1 MFQTR
6 PPRDKERRRDRY
18 RESEGHQR
26 QLSPR
31 DAVHRQ
37 PASPAVY
44 RDDRDRHH
52 YISSG
57 YQSSKPYRRP
67 SPGRRHS
74 SPGRNLLDYRGG
86 GPAGRDFTSSPTH
99 SCIPVDHNLIITVGN
114 NSSHS
119 GSPEHRRVD
128 PHELTHGSNVYSRDG
143 LEEDYGRRYSSH
155 DRSGID
161 YRRGSPHYSL
171 RLNEESRGRSRER
184 EKYKNDRYSS
194 KEPRQDPYDMDH
206 DDRSYSSERSR
217 HSERTAERSQRSRS
231 RGRCRG
237 RSRSRSRSPYGKNA
251 SDGFRE
257 LEMARKRK
265 EQEEME
271 KLEKEIAQRD
281 SGGPTG
287 YEAQGRSVEISDF
300 GQARLD
306 GTLHMPKKSIL
317 KKRVETEGDFS
328 FTDEN
333 NDFTSGTTKA
343 QTSNAAMETDRF
355 LHVLNKGID
364 ASLFSALIKEARRQS
379 YSQNFPRQPPETS
392 EDHCENLSK
401 DEDPQKTVD
410 NINEFLLPHER
421 ASQDGSG
428 FSRILGMMGDFSTPQ
443 EKSQTFPDIED
454 EEKFLYGD
462 EDEEPTES
470 PILSHSLPVVNIKP
484 SQPEVGL
491 FQELHSQI
499 STQQLSQLQPE
510 NVGTLKNKHLE
521 SQTLGTWHP
530 NKESPPSII
539 HLKETSPLRSHQPLN
554 QSVLGHY
561 QESTSNV
568 SHHQENKRNSHSQET
583 IKCSRTVTSPY
594 TSVLPEESKDL
605 SMVKPE
611 NVGDHN
617 QETQEYEKIQNLLK
631 TIGLDFGVSEIS
643 NLATRIRER
652 LHGKKPQPTALRVY
666 EKMKEKKAEVP
677 TNWEK
682 PRRPSETRSSEIE
695 YNNSVSA
702 SSARR
707 SSHNENISSSGLD
720 YSAEKGCNIPVLGES
735 ATQPPP
741 IPVASVAITSSS
753 AQPVSSVSVTPSF
766 PVEPYSQYV
775 PMMPPSTF
783 PMPSYEHY
791 NSYMPYP
798 PQSWSI
804 YSTPPPLPPP
814 PPPIQGSIPSIPQ
827 PSTFPVLS
835 KKEEQSLKSCRPF
848 LRVIETVPIENKAEL
863 KKEESSLV
871 QVPIVESFQ
880 HSSSSSIVV
889 QQQKVAE
896 EKNKA
901 TEKQKVIEEREK
913 LRKEKESRL
922 KRKEYLMK
930 ELERLRKQQG
940 ELLRKKRREK
950 DGHKDPLLTEVSRLQ
965 EEVMQQIS
973 VIRKEHEEAE
983 KKRAQLD
990 KVAQIL
996 GLHIS
1001 EKSKKVVKE
1010 RENIPEKNREK
1021 SPSPE
1026 KSSYTCSG
1034 ITTVTTTTITAN
1046 SAGPASSNKESKL
1059 PSKLPS
1065 AKIKSAKTVPP
1076 QFTPKSLEQYEY
1088 YDAGNH
1094 WCKNCNTL
1102 YGSMFDFFTHLHS
1115 KAHRKTQ
1122 DPYDRP
1128 WAAKTSNT
1136 DGKLQT
1142 GKNMEKIVVPA
1153 KGSEFLT
1160 SVIGFYCLL
1169 CEKFYG
1175 DQIAAEEHV
1184 SCHDH
1189 NEKYKKYIEENPL
1202 YEQRRN
1208 LDRQAGLAA
1217 VMDNKERRQTEMKRK
1232 MVEESGSVK
1241 GEDVKAKIVIKED
1254 TEEPD
1259 SPMESEDKAV
1269 LQKLDSTFKP
1279 LVQMKLKKKPEET
1292 VKPVTGVKM
1301 FGKFNWKKE
1310 QKEEE
1315 KKETPVEDIGDE
1327 SKEKEDGKAQLGKA
1341 KPIAIRLSG
1350 KTIIPQTTAW
1360 TRNNST
1366 PALSS
1371 QAKIRPNLPLPAM
1384 VLRKSSTAAVGKPAP
1399 LNAFLS
1405 IKSSGN
1411 SASKPLPVIKSESKK
1426 DIVLTPDLISKAFGG
1441 EEVVLKV
1448 PPGTEDQ
1455 TQTPTETKLPQ
1466 PPPPPPVLQVMSFES
1481 DVAAPGVPESEQ
1493 TRTMLVRPPP
1503 LCGASTM
1510 KTEKPKSSLATA
1522 NAKDL
1527 YDIFYSSGAKSS
1539 CDLIFVSTD
1548 QDTIKEDKPE
1558 IKETKTDVPSRNE
1571 KNADLDQ
1578 VSKSVGSESDANTE
1592 DNLTLIKTGSVSVKE
1607 SENQM
1612 EPKEIVNVGESCC
1625 ADPVPFVSDVNAVES
1640 ESSLP
1645 PLEDENLLCKPLIT
1659 SADNPAD
1666 ENNASDFGNSEIS
1679 ISPVPEIKVDDIPFQ
1694 SEVEESTLVLR
1705 HDVSLN
1711 SDIHMDEP
1719 DSLDSALQSNVF
1731 CDQETSDH
1739 FENDFMP
1746 SDGKAYTFNLEDNDQ
1761 DQSACFKEIS
1771 TVHQSVDLE
1780 VSSDEPET
1788 IRLEMAEKEV
1798 SLVEQSSFEVL
1809 SLNLSSADLNL
1820 DTYDI
1825 GFETT
1830 DLSVSEATNE
1840 SVPMETEKSND
1851 ETCGIPLDTAELNI
1865 SEIVSEFVPVETENT
1880 RGKTCNE
1887 DFETADLNE
1896 IANELVPIESEEPSK
1911 TCDTGFD
1918 NADLN
1923 VPSSENEPPT
1933 KEADLKN
1940 DEICG
1945 NIFKTENVN
1954 DSEMEKQPLL
1964 EEVLKAN
1971 DSTGGP
1977 AD

>member
-1 MFQTR
+1 MFCC
-6 PPRDKERRRDRY
+6 
-18 RESEGHQR
+18 
-26 QLSPR
+26 L
-31 DAVHRQ
+31 
-37 PASPAVY
+37 
-44 RDDRDRHH
+44 
-52 YISSG
+52 
-57 YQSSKPYRRP
+57 
-67 SPGRRHS
+67 
-74 SPGRNLLDYRGG
+74 
-86 GPAGRDFTSSPTH
+86 
-99 SCIPVDHNLIITVGN
+99 
-114 NSSHS
+114 
-119 GSPEHRRVD
+119 
-128 PHELTHGSNVYSRDG
+128 YSRDG

-328 FTDEN
+328 FTDEVFWLYATVVIF
-333 NDFTSGTTKA
+333 DMPMYVT
-343 QTSNAAMETDRF
+343 
-355 LHVLNKGID
+355 H
-364 ASLFSALIKEARRQS
+364 LFSALIKEARRQS

-462 EDEEPTES
+462 EDED
-470 PILSHSLPVVNIKP
+470 
-484 SQPEVGL
+484 
-491 FQELHSQI
+491 
-499 STQQLSQLQPE
+499 
-510 NVGTLKNKHLE
+510 
-521 SQTLGTWHP
+521 
-530 NKESPPSII
+530 
-539 HLKETSPLRSHQPLN
+539 
-554 QSVLGHY
+554 
-561 QESTSNV
+561 
-568 SHHQENKRNSHSQET
+568 HSQET

-766 PVEPYSQYV
+766 PVEPYSQY
-775 PMMPPSTF
+775 
-783 PMPSYEHY
+783 
-791 NSYMPYP
+791 
-798 PQSWSI
+798 
-804 YSTPPPLPPP
+804 
-814 PPPIQGSIPSIPQ
+814 GSIPSIPQ

-1026 KSSYTCSG
+1026 KSSYTCSD
-1034 ITTVTTTTITAN
+1034 
-1046 SAGPASSNKESKL
+1046 SATLSLL
-1059 PSKLPS
+1059 PR
-1065 AKIKSAKTVPP
+1065 
-1076 QFTPKSLEQYEY
+1076 SLEQYEY

-1094 WCKNCNTL
+1094 C
-1102 YGSMFDFFTHLHS
+1102 
-1115 KAHRKTQ
+1115 KAHRKVGDLRTF
-1122 DPYDRP
+1122 
-1128 WAAKTSNT
+1128 T
-1136 DGKLQT
+1136 
-1142 GKNMEKIVVPA
+1142 VV
-1153 KGSEFLT
+1153 
-1160 SVIGFYCLL
+1160 
-1169 CEKFYG
+1169 
-1175 DQIAAEEHV
+1175 
-1184 SCHDH
+1184 
-1189 NEKYKKYIEENPL
+1189 
-1202 YEQRRN
+1202 
-1208 LDRQAGLAA
+1208 
-1217 VMDNKERRQTEMKRK
+1217 
-1232 MVEESGSVK
+1232 
-1241 GEDVKAKIVIKED
+1241 
-1254 TEEPD
+1254 
-1259 SPMESEDKAV
+1259 
-1269 LQKLDSTFKP
+1269 
-1279 LVQMKLKKKPEET
+1279 
-1292 VKPVTGVKM
+1292 
-1301 FGKFNWKKE
+1301 
-1310 QKEEE
+1310 
-1315 KKETPVEDIGDE
+1315 
-1327 SKEKEDGKAQLGKA
+1327 
-1341 KPIAIRLSG
+1341 
-1350 KTIIPQTTAW
+1350 
-1360 TRNNST
+1360 
-1366 PALSS
+1366 
-1371 QAKIRPNLPLPAM
+1371 
-1384 VLRKSSTAAVGKPAP
+1384 
-1399 LNAFLS
+1399 
-1405 IKSSGN
+1405 
-1411 SASKPLPVIKSESKK
+1411 
-1426 DIVLTPDLISKAFGG
+1426 
-1441 EEVVLKV
+1441 EVC
-1448 PPGTEDQ
+1448 T
-1455 TQTPTETKLPQ
+1455 
-1466 PPPPPPVLQVMSFES
+1466 
-1481 DVAAPGVPESEQ
+1481 
-1493 TRTMLVRPPP
+1493 
-1503 LCGASTM
+1503 
-1510 KTEKPKSSLATA
+1510 
-1522 NAKDL
+1522 
-1527 YDIFYSSGAKSS
+1527 
-1539 CDLIFVSTD
+1539 
-1548 QDTIKEDKPE
+1548 
-1558 IKETKTDVPSRNE
+1558 
-1571 KNADLDQ
+1571 
-1578 VSKSVGSESDANTE
+1578 
-1592 DNLTLIKTGSVSVKE
+1592 
-1607 SENQM
+1607 
-1612 EPKEIVNVGESCC
+1612 
-1625 ADPVPFVSDVNAVES
+1625 
-1640 ESSLP
+1640 
-1645 PLEDENLLCKPLIT
+1645 
-1659 SADNPAD
+1659 
-1666 ENNASDFGNSEIS
+1666 FGN
-1679 ISPVPEIKVDDIPFQ
+1679 
-1694 SEVEESTLVLR
+1694 
-1705 HDVSLN
+1705 
-1711 SDIHMDEP
+1711 
-1719 DSLDSALQSNVF
+1719 
-1731 CDQETSDH
+1731 
-1739 FENDFMP
+1739 
-1746 SDGKAYTFNLEDNDQ
+1746 
-1761 DQSACFKEIS
+1761 
-1771 TVHQSVDLE
+1771 
-1780 VSSDEPET
+1780 
-1788 IRLEMAEKEV
+1788 
-1798 SLVEQSSFEVL
+1798 
-1809 SLNLSSADLNL
+1809 
-1820 DTYDI
+1820 
-1825 GFETT
+1825 
-1830 DLSVSEATNE
+1830 
-1840 SVPMETEKSND
+1840 
-1851 ETCGIPLDTAELNI
+1851 
-1865 SEIVSEFVPVETENT
+1865 
-1880 RGKTCNE
+1880 
-1887 DFETADLNE
+1887 
-1896 IANELVPIESEEPSK
+1896 
-1911 TCDTGFD
+1911 
-1918 NADLN
+1918 
-1923 VPSSENEPPT
+1923 
-1933 KEADLKN
+1933 
-1940 DEICG
+1940 
-1945 NIFKTENVN
+1945 
-1954 DSEMEKQPLL
+1954 
-1964 EEVLKAN
+1964 
-1971 DSTGGP
+1971 
-1977 AD
+1977 

>member
-1 MFQTR
+1 MRCALIIICELFLLMFQ
-6 PPRDKERRRDRY
+6 
-18 RESEGHQR
+18 
-26 QLSPR
+26 
-31 DAVHRQ
+31 
-37 PASPAVY
+37 
-44 RDDRDRHH
+44 
-52 YISSG
+52 
-57 YQSSKPYRRP
+57 
-67 SPGRRHS
+67 
-74 SPGRNLLDYRGG
+74 
-86 GPAGRDFTSSPTH
+86 
-99 SCIPVDHNLIITVGN
+99 
-114 NSSHS
+114 
-119 GSPEHRRVD
+119 
-128 PHELTHGSNVYSRDG
+128 
-143 LEEDYGRRYSSH
+143 
-155 DRSGID
+155 
-161 YRRGSPHYSL
+161 
-171 RLNEESRGRSRER
+171 
-184 EKYKNDRYSS
+184 
-194 KEPRQDPYDMDH
+194 
-206 DDRSYSSERSR
+206 
-217 HSERTAERSQRSRS
+217 
-231 RGRCRG
+231 
-237 RSRSRSRSPYGKNA
+237 
-251 SDGFRE
+251 
-257 LEMARKRK
+257 
-265 EQEEME
+265 
-271 KLEKEIAQRD
+271 
-281 SGGPTG
+281 
-287 YEAQGRSVEISDF
+287 
-300 GQARLD
+300 
-306 GTLHMPKKSIL
+306 
-317 KKRVETEGDFS
+317 
-328 FTDEN
+328 N

-880 HSSSSSIVV
+880 H
-889 QQQKVAE
+889 
-896 EKNKA
+896 
-901 TEKQKVIEEREK
+901 R
-913 LRKEKESRL
+913 
-922 KRKEYLMK
+922 
-930 ELERLRKQQG
+930 

-1034 ITTVTTTTITAN
+1034 ITTVTTTTITAS
-1046 SAGPASSNKESKL
+1046 SAGPASSNKVEFLVWGMSPFPFNVGIKTTFKTTFCQDKKCQDSATLSLL
-1059 PSKLPS
+1059 PR
-1065 AKIKSAKTVPP
+1065 
-1076 QFTPKSLEQYEY
+1076 SLEQYEY

-1094 WCKNCNTL
+1094 WCK
-1102 YGSMFDFFTHLHS
+1102 
-1115 KAHRKTQ
+1115 
-1122 DPYDRP
+1122 
-1128 WAAKTSNT
+1128 
-1136 DGKLQT
+1136 KLQHT
-1142 GKNMEKIVVPA
+1142 IRIYFPLNPLTHTLWQKIFFCL
-1153 KGSEFLT
+1153 GSEFLT

-1208 LDRQAGLAA
+1208 LDSF
-1217 VMDNKERRQTEMKRK
+1217 T
-1232 MVEESGSVK
+1232 
-1241 GEDVKAKIVIKED
+1241 KIG
-1254 TEEPD
+1254 
-1259 SPMESEDKAV
+1259 
-1269 LQKLDSTFKP
+1269 QYFKP

-1481 DVAAPGVPESEQ
+1481 DVAAPGV
-1493 TRTMLVRPPP
+1493 
-1503 LCGASTM
+1503 
-1510 KTEKPKSSLATA
+1510 
-1522 NAKDL
+1522 
-1527 YDIFYSSGAKSS
+1527 
-1539 CDLIFVSTD
+1539 
-1548 QDTIKEDKPE
+1548 
-1558 IKETKTDVPSRNE
+1558 
-1571 KNADLDQ
+1571 
-1578 VSKSVGSESDANTE
+1578 
-1592 DNLTLIKTGSVSVKE
+1592 VSVKE

-1771 TVHQSVDLE
+1771 TVHESVDLE

-1830 DLSVSEATNE
+1830 NLSVSEATNE

-1896 IANELVPIESEEPSK
+1896 IANELVPIESEERSK